1 MVCYLW
7 FYSSFFE
14 WFSFCFLVGIFSFVF
29 FLLSSSVNFCSYG
42 FLSCF
47 CFCFSF
53 FILFDLFYYLW
64 LLTFFFD
71 ILPHYILAVVTS
83 ITSQLLAEFCPSA
96 FCFFLFVFF
105 LFLYFL
111 LTLYLSIFMKFVA
124 NEYWYVYTRTLWR
137 WQLVCRALNVANSCC
152 CSVLRW
158 HDCTNPRCRHNR

>member
-1 MVCYLW
+1 MLSLVL
-7 FYSSFFE
+7 FFIF
-14 WFSFCFLVGIFSFVF
+14 WMIFILFSGRYFFICFFF

-47 CFCFSF
+47 CFSF
-53 FILFDLFYYLW
+53 FYFIRFILLPLTSDLFLW
-64 LLTFFFD
+64 HSSTLYTGCCNIHHF
-71 ILPHYILAVVTS
+71 
-83 ITSQLLAEFCPSA
+83 A

>member
-1 MVCYLW
+1 MV
-7 FYSSFFE
+7 
-14 WFSFCFLVGIFSFVF
+14 FLAVFVF
-29 FLLSSSVNFCSYG
+29 LFFY
-42 FLSCF
+42 FIR
-47 CFCFSF
+47 
-53 FILFDLFYYLW
+53 FILLPLTSDLFL
-64 LLTFFFD
+64 D

-105 LFLYFL
+105 WFLYFL